1 MEHFKSDINS
11 RREMEIKYYKGL
23 NKRMNTSDINSSTNK
38 ATMTD
43 RVKMDTYFMNMAN
56 TAKDC
61 LSDDNCRR
69 YLSDTMTDQRKKKKQ
84 LKDNIYEN
92 MNYSR
97 YSSNQAPNPDKIV
110 HYSRMYGPG
119 NVASNFVVDS
129 SNDVAPNFRK
139 GNQPSG
145 GTQSSGGV
153 TQSRGG
159 GTQSRGGGT
168 QSRGGGTQS
177 RGGVT
182 QSRGGVTQS
191 DDQIYS
197 IPDELKN
204 LNITG
209 GVNISGRNPQI
220 R

>member
-11 RREMEIKYYKGL
+11 RREMEIKYYRGL
-23 NKRMNTSDINSSTNK
+23 NKRIETSEINSSASQ

-56 TAKDC
+56 TAKNC
-61 LSDDNCRR
+61 LRDDNCRR
-69 YLSDTMTDQRKKKKQ
+69 YLSDTMTDQRNKKKK
-84 LKDNIYEN
+84 LKDSIHEN
-92 MNYSR
+92 MHYSR
-97 YSSNQAPNPDKIV
+97 YSSMQPPKSDKVV

-129 SNDVAPNFRK
+129 SKDVAPNFR
-139 GNQPSG
+139 GGGGGRPSD
-145 GTQSSGGV
+145 GGV
-153 TQSRGG
+153 SQSG
-159 GTQSRGGGT
+159 
-168 QSRGGGTQS
+168 
-177 RGGVT
+177 
-182 QSRGGVTQS
+182 
-191 DDQIYS
+191 DKIHS

-209 GVNISGRNPQI
+209 GVNISGINPQI